1 MFSISLGT
9 NNRPKRNGN
18 IYAYAKFWR
27 DDKKYYGIFWKR
39 PIGSLRRPNI
49 KRNNSSVI
57 WFSST
62 MLRLCPSNSSEKHG
76 TISYN
81 LAETRGEGAAVHR
94 PNTTKQVKS
103 RTNKNSK
110 TTILNSSTFLS
121 LDAFAFWRKLSNCVL
136 VILFSHVPTH
146 SLQMIRTNRIVKV
159 VALIFI
165 LQWYFDF
172 RLNESSQTTPPQ
184 GGMWFLQK

>member
-62 MLRLCPSNSSEKHG
+62 MLRLGPSNSSEKHD

-81 LAETRGEGAAVHR
+81 LAETRGDGAAVHR

-103 RTNKNSK
+103 RTNKKQQDHHTEFLYLFVSRCVCILTK
-110 TTILNSSTFLS
+110 TFKLCSCYPLLS
-121 LDAFAFWRKLSNCVL
+121 C
-136 VILFSHVPTH
+136 TH
-146 SLQMIRTNRIVKV
+146 SLFTDDSNKSHCKSGCIDLHPPV
-159 VALIFI
+159 IFW
-165 LQWYFDF
+165 L
-172 RLNESSQTTPPQ
+172 SA
-184 GGMWFLQK
+184 